1 METRL
6 AQEQDRLGLWLPV
19 FLGLGVG
26 IYFAL
31 PAEPPWW
38 TGAVVLILAVGLFIA
53 LRARPAVPA
62 LAGVAAA
69 ALLAGALGL
78 AAVQLRAFVV
88 AAPVLAEK
96 IGPVSVEGRVVLVE
110 TLPAGEGARVTLE
123 KLRISRLEPDRTP
136 ETVRVRLKRLPP
148 EPLIP
153 GDWISA
159 HAILSPPSGPAAP
172 GSFDFQRHAYF
183 RSLGASGFV
192 VGDVRV
198 TARATDAMTGNGEF
212 WLALERLRQ
221 NLTMRIRTA
230 LPGDAGAVA
239 AALMT
244 GDRSAI
250 PESVNDAMR
259 DSGLAHLLSIS
270 GLHVSLVAAILFV
283 GLRGLL
289 ALIPP
294 IALNFSIK
302 KWTAALA
309 IPGTLAYGML
319 SGLAA
324 PTQRS
329 IIMVALVML
338 AVLVDR
344 RALSLRTLALAAA
357 AILLVQPENLFN
369 PGFQMSFAS
378 VAALLAVFEATENSR
393 RGPAERP
400 WWRTGVV
407 GVFALAVATSL
418 VATAATAPF
427 AIYHFNRF
435 AAYGLAANMIAIPL
449 SSFWVMPWAVAA
461 FALMPFG
468 LESLA
473 LVPMGLGVDAI
484 IWVADTVARW
494 PGAATVM
501 PSMPLWGLI
510 VATVGGLW
518 LCLWRQRWR
527 YAGAVLVLAGVLSAA
542 LTRPPDVL
550 VDAEGRLL
558 AVRTIDGGLAVSSPR
573 AARLSRETWLRLSGL
588 EEGEFAP
595 WPRAGQADDAGRL
608 RCDGAGCVVRA
619 HGRAVALVRD
629 RAALLEDCA
638 LADLVLSLVPA
649 KRLCAGFGRA
659 AVIDRND
666 LRARGAHAIWIDA
679 KGIEVRAANDL
690 RGDRPWVLKAKERYP
705 RRTPPQTTSTSLP
718 PAPPED
724 DEGED

>member
-1 METRL
+1 MEARL
-6 AQEQDRLGLWLPV
+6 AREQDRLGLWLPV

-26 IYFAL
+26 LYFAL
-31 PAEPPWW
+31 PVEPPWW
-38 TGAVVLILAVGLFIA
+38 AGAALAILAGAVFAAV
-53 LRARPAVPA
+53 RSSRSMPAM
-62 LAGVAAA
+62 AGVATA
-69 ALLAGALGL
+69 ALLASALGL
-78 AAVQLRAFVV
+78 AAAQLRAFVV

-96 IGPVSVEGRVVLVE
+96 IGPVSIEGRIVLVE
-110 TLPAGEGARVTLE
+110 ILPAREGARVTLE
-123 KLRISRLEPDRTP
+123 KLRISRVGLDRTP

-148 EPLIP
+148 QPLVP

-159 HAILSPPSGPAAP
+159 HAILSPPSGPVAP
-172 GSFDFQRHAYF
+172 GGFDFQRHAYF
-183 RSLGASGFV
+183 RSLGAVGFI
-192 VGDVRV
+192 VGDARL
-198 TARATDAMTGNGEF
+198 TAGAADATGGPGDF

-221 NLTMRIRTA
+221 ALTMRIRA
-230 LPGDAGAVA
+230 AVPGDAGAIS

-250 PESVNDAMR
+250 SASVNDAMR

-289 ALIPP
+289 ALVPP
-294 IALNFSIK
+294 IALNFPIK

-309 IPGTLAYGML
+309 IPGTLAYGVL
-319 SGLAA
+319 SGMAA

-329 IIMVALVML
+329 VIMVAMVML
-338 AVLVDR
+338 AVLADR
-344 RALSLRTLALAAA
+344 RALSLRTLAWAAA

-393 RGPAERP
+393 RDSAERP
-400 WWRTGVV
+400 WWRTGIV
-407 GVFALAVATSL
+407 GVFALAVATSII
-418 VATAATAPF
+418 ATAATAPF

-435 AAYGLAANMIAIPL
+435 AAYGLVANMIAIPL

-468 LESLA
+468 LETYA
-473 LVPMGLGVDAI
+473 LVPMGLGVEAI
-484 IWVADTVARW
+484 IWTAQIVAAW

-510 VATVGGLW
+510 VATMGGLW

-527 YAGAVLVLAGVLSAA
+527 YAGAALAVVGVLSAA
-542 LTRPPDVL
+542 FTRPPDVL
-550 VDAEGRLL
+550 VDGDGRLL

-595 WPRAGQADDAGRL
+595 WPKAGQADDAGRL

-629 RAALLEDCA
+629 RAALIEDCA
-638 LADLVLSLVPA
+638 MADLVLSLVPA
-649 KRLCAGFGRA
+649 KRICAGYGRA
-659 AVIDRND
+659 VVIDRND
-666 LRARGAHAIWIDA
+666 LRALGAHAVWIGER
-679 KGIEVRAANDL
+679 GIEVRAANDL
-690 RGDRPWVLKAKERYP
+690 RGERPWVLKPHSRYA
-705 RRTPPQTTSTSLP
+705 RRPPPETNP
-718 PAPPED
+718 PSPSED
-724 DEGED
+724 DEGETD